1 MTAAPAPASRARAW
15 LLAARPKT
23 LPVGAAP
30 VIVGTAAAAGAG
42 ALNPLAAGAALVGAL
57 LLQIGTNLVNDAA
70 DFARGADGPDRLGPA
85 RAVASGLLPAR
96 AVWVAAALA
105 FAGATAVGVYLVVLG
120 GWPIVIVGLA
130 GIVAGVAYTAGP
142 FPLAYRGL
150 GDLFAFVFFGVVA
163 VTGTFYVQAGHV
175 TAPVVAAGAALGA
188 LAAAVLDVNNVRDL
202 AADERAGKRTL
213 AVRLGRPLARAY
225 YAALLGAAYA
235 TVAVL
240 AALQLG
246 PLGLLPLA
254 TLPEAA
260 RLVRIV
266 ATREDG
272 PSLNGALAGT
282 ARLLLANCILWAPA
296 WAR

>member
-1 MTAAPAPASRARAW
+1 MSRARAW

-30 VIVGTAAAAGAG
+30 VVVGTAAAAGAG
-42 ALNPLAAGAALVGAL
+42 AFQPLAAGAALLGAL
-57 LLQIGTNLVNDAA
+57 LIQIGTNLVNDAA
-70 DFARGADGPDRLGPA
+70 DFARGADGPDRLGEA
-85 RAVASGLLPAR
+85 RAVASGLLSPR

-105 FAGATAVGVYLVVLG
+105 FAGAAGVGVYLVAVG
-120 GWPIVIVGLA
+120 GLPILLVGLA
-130 GIVAGVAYTAGP
+130 GILAGVAYTAGP

-150 GDLFAFVFFGVVA
+150 GDLFAFAFFGVVA
-163 VTGTFYVQAGHV
+163 VAGTFYVQAGHV

-202 AADERAGKRTL
+202 VQDERAGKRTL

-235 TVAVL
+235 TIAVL
-240 AALQLG
+240 AALRLG

-254 TLPEAA
+254 TLPLAW
-260 RLVRIV
+260 RLVRVV

-272 PSLNGALAGT
+272 PSLNAALAGT
-282 ARLLLANCILWAPA
+282 ARLLLLASALWVPA
-296 WAR
+296 WVR